1 MTTPQPTHV
10 AVIGGGI
17 FGVSTAAQLARR
29 GMRVTLLTEGALA
42 SGASGRSLAWLNS
55 AGVRSPEYHAL
66 RVAGIDRYR
75 TWGAR
80 VPGSDAY
87 LRFTGGLTWASE
99 GDSFAD
105 TFAYERSIGYDA
117 LWLSA
122 DEIAGTTPGVDA
134 AAVATEGA
142 IFNPGEG
149 WVDLPSI
156 IDVLTAELV
165 ELGGTV
171 VTDAGDVQTL
181 VDDSRVTGVATGTG
195 ERIDADAVV
204 LATGPSVPEHL
215 ARLGV
220 TVETQSPAAFVAFT
234 RPVETELVAVLNTP
248 RVAVRRTTDGGLALD
263 SAWSEEEIEVTA
275 SGELVVHDSTVERLL
290 EEGSRVLAGHPPLE
304 LHHVGAGYKP
314 IPGDGEP
321 VIGAVEAIGGL
332 YAAFSHSGATL
343 GLITG
348 ELLAEEIVT
357 GSPSRL
363 LATFRPERFARDE
376 ALTSAR

>member
-1 MTTPQPTHV
+1 MSISHPRHV

-17 FGVSTAAQLARR
+17 FGTSTAAQLARR
-29 GMRVTLLTEGALA
+29 GVRVTLLTEATIA

-55 AGVRSPEYHAL
+55 AGRRSPEYHAL
-66 RVAGIDRYR
+66 RLAGIDRYR
-75 TWGAR
+75 TWAAR

-87 LRFTGGLTWASE
+87 LQFPGGLTWAPE
-99 GDSFAD
+99 GESFAD

-122 DEIAGTTPGVDA
+122 DEVPSVTKGVDPA
-134 AAVATEGA
+134 AIAREGA

-149 WVDLPSI
+149 WVELPAVI
-156 IDVLTAELV
+156 ETLATEVV
-165 ELGGTV
+165 ERGGTIV
-171 VTDAGDVQTL
+171 ANAGDVQP
-181 VDDSRVTGVATGTG
+181 VVESGRVSGVVTGDGRTI
-195 ERIDADAVV
+195 EADAVV
-204 LATGPSVPEHL
+204 VATGPAVPEHL

-220 TVETQSPAAFVAFT
+220 TIETQSPAAFVAFT
-234 RPVETELVAVLNTP
+234 KPIDTDLRAVLNTP

-275 SGELVVHDSTVERLL
+275 DGEIVVHDSTVERLL
-290 EEGSRVLAGHPPLE
+290 EEGSRVLAGNPTLE
-304 LHHVGAGYKP
+304 LDHVGAGYKP

-321 VIGAVEAIGGL
+321 VIGAIDAIDGL
-332 YAAFSHSGATL
+332 FVAFSHSGATL

-357 GSPSRL
+357 GTPSPL
-363 LATFRPERFARDE
+363 LATFRPGRFAQDRV
-376 ALTSAR
+376 LSAAG

>member
-1 MTTPQPTHV
+1 MSTTQPSHV

-17 FGVSTAAQLARR
+17 FGTSTAAHLARR
-29 GMRVTLLTEGALA
+29 GVRVTLLTEGALA

-55 AGVRSPEYHAL
+55 AGSRSPEYHAL

-75 TWGAR
+75 TWAAR
-80 VPGSDAY
+80 MPGSDAY
-87 LRFTGGLTWASE
+87 LRFTGGLTWAADDE
-99 GDSFAD
+99 SFAD

-122 DEIAGTTPGVDA
+122 DEIAGVTPGVDP
-134 AAVATEGA
+134 AAVAAEGA

-149 WVDLPSI
+149 WVDLPSVI
-156 IDVLTAELV
+156 EVFRAELIAR
-165 ELGGTV
+165 GGTV
-171 VTDAGDVQTL
+171 ATDAGDVQPL
-181 VDDSRVTGVATGTG
+181 IDEGRVVGVVTGAG
-195 ERIDADAVV
+195 ERIAADAVV
-204 LATGPSVPEHL
+204 LATGPSVPAHL
-215 ARLGV
+215 ERLGV

-234 RPVETELVAVLNTP
+234 KPVDVSLTAVLNTP

-290 EEGSRVLAGHPPLE
+290 QEGSRVLAGNPVLE
-304 LHHVGAGYKP
+304 LDHVGAGYKP

-321 VIGAVEAIGGL
+321 VIGAVEAIDGL

-357 GSPSRL
+357 GAPSPL
-363 LATFRPERFARDE
+363 LATFRPERFARSE
-376 ALTSAR
+376 VLTAAR